1 MLDKLS
7 KHQKIIMGISI
18 IVLIYAIILRPIL
31 DKKHTDK
38 NNLHNLQNQES

>member
-18 IVLIYAIILRPIL
+18 IVLIYAIIIRPIL
-31 DKKHTDK
+31 DNK
-38 NNLHNLQNQES
+38 NTNSDNLHDLQNQES